1 MKPFFKVRDYKYWDI
16 SFHKM
21 RLYEYIFRLEGKE
34 YEDLDVVINKMKHWA
49 HRLYP
54 KLPFDDVT
62 KQIGNLG
69 KKMQIQTNLKKIRMG
84 EDVDPYFDKDVVDKD
99 DQNGI
104 GSDDDPMDTGNDD
117 VQRYFQLFIPSEYF

>member
-1 MKPFFKVRDYKYWDI
+1 MKPCAKVRDYLYI
-16 SFHKM
+16 LFHKM

-34 YEDLDVVINKMKHWA
+34 YEDLDIVINKMKHWA

-84 EDVDPYFDKDVVDKD
+84 EDVDPYFDKDIVDKD
-99 DQNGI
+99 DQKDI
-104 GSDDDPMDTGNDD
+104 GSDDEPMDTGNDD
-117 VQRYFQLFIPSEYF
+117 VQRYFTLFISRDYF

>member
-1 MKPFFKVRDYKYWDI
+1 MQKLGFKYGDI
-16 SFHKM
+16 LFHKM

-34 YEDLDVVINKMKHWA
+34 YEDLDIVINKMKHWA

-84 EDVDPYFDKDVVDKD
+84 EDVDPYFDKDIVDKD
-99 DQNGI
+99 DQKDI
-104 GSDDDPMDTGNDD
+104 GSDDEPMDTGNDD
-117 VQRYFQLFIPSEYF
+117 VQRYFQLFIPNDHF

>member
-1 MKPFFKVRDYKYWDI
+1 
-16 SFHKM
+16 M

-34 YEDLDVVINKMKHWA
+34 YEDLDIVINKMKHWA

-99 DQNGI
+99 DQKDI
-104 GSDDDPMDTGNDD
+104 GSDGEPMDTANDD
-117 VQRYFQLFIPSEYF
+117 VQRYFQLFIPNDYF